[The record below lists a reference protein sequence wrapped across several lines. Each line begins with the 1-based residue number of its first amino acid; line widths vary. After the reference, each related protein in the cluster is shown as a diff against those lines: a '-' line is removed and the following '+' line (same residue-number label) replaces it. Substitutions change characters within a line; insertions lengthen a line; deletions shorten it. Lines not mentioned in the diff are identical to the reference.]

1 MKTNTKFNERRL
13 LFIAYFWRYGI
24 IGLTFILP
32 TILGIIFYNVE
43 SLNAYTPY
51 VVFISAGIPLCAMGI
66 DYILGC
72 IFKWDHMILVE
83 QSCYHQKM
91 NTYNLTWNV
100 NIKEFILVGCVFLFF
115 GICLILLPILHFV
128 GFIK

>member
-1 MKTNTKFNERRL
+1 
-13 LFIAYFWRYGI
+13 
-24 IGLTFILP
+24 
-32 TILGIIFYNVE
+32 
-43 SLNAYTPY
+43 
-51 VVFISAGIPLCAMGI
+51 MGI
-66 DYILGC
+66 DYILSC
-72 IFKWDHMILVE
+72 IFKWDHMILVD
-83 QSCYHQKM
+83 QSWYHQKM